1 MSGPYKFPPGLQHNL
16 LFYMFNRFRPG
27 DPIAFFQHLADT
39 YGAIAHYRLGPEN
52 IIFINDPELIREV
65 LITQHSNFVKE
76 RTQDRMKIL
85 VGEGLITSSGEY
97 HLRQRRLAQP
107 AFHRARIDAYAN
119 TMVKRAIRLRESWR
133 DGEQRDVALEMMH
146 LALSIVG
153 KTLFDSDVEKEVGEI
168 AAEVN
173 AVMRLYNFLVA
184 LPRLERFLS
193 LPIPGLLRFRRARAR
208 LDATVFRMIEAHRAG
223 NRDRGDLLS
232 MLLAARYE
240 DGSGMSDQQLR
251 DEVMTIFL
259 AGYETTANALTWTW
273 YLLSKNPDA
282 EKRMHDEIDTVLG
295 GREATIDNVPNLKYT
310 RMVAAE
316 SMRLYPPAW
325 AMGRRALRDFPLGE
339 FFLPAKTSVF
349 MSQFVMQRNSKYF
362 PEPLRFDP
370 ERFTPEQESRRPRF
384 AYFPFGGGARQC
396 IGESFA
402 WMESV
407 LVLATIAQEWK
418 LRLVQEHPVEPQP
431 LITLRPKY
439 GMRMTIHR
447 RNEIKA
453 GRTMSGPYNGIS
465 NALF

>member
-39 YGAIAHYRLGPEN
+39 YGPIAHYRLGPEN
-52 IIFINDPELIREV
+52 IVFINDPDLIREV
-65 LITQHSNFVKE
+65 LITQHTNFVKE

-107 AFHRARIDAYAN
+107 AFHRARIDAYAE
-119 TMVKRAIRLRESWR
+119 TMVERATRV
-133 DGEQRDVALEMMH
+133 RDVWRAGETRDMATEMMH

-153 KTLFDSDVEKEVGEI
+153 KTLFDSDVESEVEEI
-168 AAEVN
+168 AVEVN

-184 LPRLERFLS
+184 LPRLERFLA

-208 LDATVFRMIEAHRAG
+208 LDATVLRMIEEHRAG

-232 MLLAARYE
+232 MLLAARYD
-240 DGSGMSDQQLR
+240 DGSAMSDQQLR

-273 YLLSKNPDA
+273 YLLSQNSEA
-282 EKRMHDEIDTVLG
+282 EQSMYKEIDEVLG
-295 GREATIDNVPNLKYT
+295 GRAATIADVPRLKYT

-325 AMGRRALRDFPLGE
+325 AMGRRAVRDFPLGE
-339 FFLPAKTSVF
+339 YYLPARTSVF
-349 MSQFVMQRNSKYF
+349 MSQYIMHRNPKYF
-362 PEPLRFDP
+362 PHPLRFDP
-370 ERFTPEQESRRPRF
+370 ERFSPEAESRRPRF

-402 WMESV
+402 WMELA
-407 LVLATIAQEWK
+407 LVLATIAQKWK
-418 LRLVQEHPVEPQP
+418 LRVVPGHPVTPQP
-431 LITLRPKY
+431 LITLRPRY
-439 GMRMTIHR
+439 GMKMTVETR
-447 RNEIKA
+447 
-453 GRTMSGPYNGIS
+453 G
-465 NALF
+465 

>member
-1 MSGPYKFPPGLQHNL
+1 VSGPYKFPPGLQHNL
-16 LFYMFNRFRPG
+16 LFYMFSRFHAG
-27 DPIAFFQHLADT
+27 DPIGFFQHLGDT
-39 YGAIAHYRLGPEN
+39 YGPIAHYRLGPEN

-107 AFHRARIDAYAN
+107 AFHRARIDAYAK
-119 TMVKRAIRLRESWR
+119 TMVERAVRLRESWR
-133 DGEQRDVALEMMH
+133 DGEQREVALEMMH

-153 KTLFDSDVEKEVGEI
+153 KTLFDSDVEAEVEEI

-208 LDATVFRMIEAHRAG
+208 LDATVFRMIEEHRAG

-240 DGSGMSDQQLR
+240 DGTVMTDQQLR

-273 YLLSKNPDA
+273 YLLSQNPEA
-282 EKRMHDEIDTVLG
+282 ELRMHEEIAAVLG
-295 GREATIDNVPNLKYT
+295 GRDATIEDVPKLRYT
-310 RMVAAE
+310 RIVAAE

-325 AMGRRALRDFPLGE
+325 AMGRRAVRDFPLGDY
-339 FFLPAKTSVF
+339 FLPAKTSVF
-349 MSQFVMQRNSKYF
+349 MSQYVMHRNPKYF
-362 PEPLRFDP
+362 PDPLRFDP
-370 ERFTPEQESRRPRF
+370 ERFSPEQESQRPRF

-402 WMESV
+402 WMELV
-407 LVLATIAQEWK
+407 LVLATIAQKWR
-418 LRLVQEHPVEPQP
+418 LRLVPGHPVEPQP
-431 LITLRPKY
+431 LITLRPRY
-439 GMRMTIHR
+439 GMKMTVHSR
-447 RNEIKA
+447 A
-453 GRTMSGPYNGIS
+453 S
-465 NALF
+465 L

>member
-39 YGAIAHYRLGPEN
+39 YGPIAHYRLGPEN
-52 IIFINDPELIREV
+52 IVFINDPELIREV
-65 LITQHSNFVKE
+65 LITQQTNFVKE

-107 AFHRARIDAYAN
+107 AFHRARIDAYAA
-119 TMVKRAIRLRESWR
+119 TMVESAIRVRDSWQPGATR
-133 DGEQRDVALEMMH
+133 DIATEMMH

-153 KTLFDSDVEKEVGEI
+153 KTLFDSDVESEVKEI
-168 AAEVN
+168 AAEVD

-184 LPRLERFLS
+184 LPRLERFLA

-208 LDATVFRMIEAHRAG
+208 LDATVFRMIEEHRAG

-232 MLLAARYE
+232 MLLAARYD
-240 DGSGMSDQQLR
+240 DGSAMTDQQLR

-273 YLLSKNPDA
+273 YLLSQHPAA
-282 EKRMHDEIDTVLG
+282 EQRMHEEIDDVLG
-295 GREATIDNVPNLKYT
+295 GRAATIADVPRLKYT
-310 RMVAAE
+310 RMVVAE

-325 AMGRRALRDFPLGE
+325 AMGRRALRDFVLGDYY
-339 FFLPAKTSVF
+339 LPARTSVF
-349 MSQFVMQRNSKYF
+349 MSQYIMQRNPKYF
-362 PEPLRFDP
+362 PEPLRFEP
-370 ERFTPEQESRRPRF
+370 ERFSAEAENSRPRF

-402 WMESV
+402 WMELE
-407 LVLATIAQEWK
+407 LVLATIAQRWK
-418 LRLVQEHPVEPQP
+418 LRLVPGHPVVPQP
-431 LITLRPKY
+431 LITLRPRY
-439 GMRMTIHR
+439 GMKMTI
-447 RNEIKA
+447 A
-453 GRTMSGPYNGIS
+453 ART
-465 NALF
+465 

>member
-1 MSGPYKFPPGLQHNL
+1 VSGPYKFPPGLQHNL

-27 DPIAFFQHLADT
+27 DPISFFQHLADT
-39 YGAIAHYRLGPEN
+39 YGPIAHYRLGPEN
-52 IIFINDPELIREV
+52 IVFINDPDLIREV
-65 LITQHSNFVKE
+65 LITQHTNFVKE

-107 AFHRARIDAYAN
+107 AFHRARIDAYAQ
-119 TMVKRAIRLRESWR
+119 TMVERAIRVRNAWHA
-133 DGEQRDVALEMMH
+133 GETRDVATEMMH

-153 KTLFDSDVEKEVGEI
+153 KTLFDSDVESEVEEI

-184 LPRLERFLS
+184 LPRLERFLA

-208 LDATVFRMIEAHRAG
+208 LDATVFRMIEEHRASD
-223 NRDRGDLLS
+223 RDRGDLLS
-232 MLLAARYE
+232 MLLAARYD
-240 DGSGMSDQQLR
+240 DGSAMSDQQLR

-273 YLLSKNPDA
+273 YLLSRNPDA
-282 EKRMHDEIDTVLG
+282 EQRMHQEIDAVLG
-295 GREATIDNVPNLKYT
+295 GRSATIGDIPQLKYT

-325 AMGRRALRDFPLGE
+325 AMGRRALRDFSFGDYY
-339 FFLPAKTSVF
+339 LPARTSIF
-349 MSQFVMQRNSKYF
+349 MSQYIMHRNPKYF

-370 ERFTPEQESRRPRF
+370 ERFSSEAESSRPRF

-402 WMESV
+402 WMELA
-407 LVLATIAQEWK
+407 LVLATIAQKWK
-418 LRLVQEHPVEPQP
+418 LRVVPGHPVTPQP
-431 LITLRPKY
+431 LITLRPRY
-439 GMRMTIHR
+439 GMKMTIETR
-447 RNEIKA
+447 A
-453 GRTMSGPYNGIS
+453 
-465 NALF
+465 

>member
-1 MSGPYKFPPGLQHNL
+1 VSGPYKFPPGLQHNL

-39 YGAIAHYRLGPEN
+39 YGPIAHYRLGPEN
-52 IIFINDPELIREV
+52 IVFINDPELIREV
-65 LITQHSNFVKE
+65 LITQHTNFVKE

-107 AFHRARIDAYAN
+107 AFHRARIDAYAE
-119 TMVKRAIRLRESWR
+119 TMVERAIRVRDSWHAGETR
-133 DGEQRDVALEMMH
+133 DIALEMMH

-153 KTLFDSDVEKEVGEI
+153 KTLFDSDVESEVEEI

-184 LPRLERFLS
+184 LPRLERFLA

-208 LDATVFRMIEAHRAG
+208 LDATVFRMIAEHRAG

-232 MLLAARYE
+232 MLLTARYG
-240 DGSGMSDQQLR
+240 DGSGMTDQQLR

-273 YLLSKNPDA
+273 YLLSQNPEA
-282 EKRMHDEIDTVLG
+282 EQCMHDEINAVLG
-295 GREATIDNVPNLKYT
+295 DRAATIADVPRLKYT

-325 AMGRRALRDFPLGE
+325 AMGRRAIRDFPLGDYY
-339 FFLPAKTSVF
+339 LPARTSVF
-349 MSQFVMQRNSKYF
+349 MSQYIMQRNPKYF
-362 PEPLRFDP
+362 PDPLRFEP
-370 ERFTPEQESRRPRF
+370 ERFSAEAESSRPRF

-402 WMESV
+402 WMELA
-407 LVLATIAQEWK
+407 LVLATIAQKWK
-418 LRLVQEHPVEPQP
+418 LRLVPGHPVAPQP
-431 LITLRPKY
+431 LITLRPRY
-439 GMRMTIHR
+439 GMKMSV
-447 RNEIKA
+447 EE
-453 GRTMSGPYNGIS
+453 RT
-465 NALF
+465 

>member
-27 DPIAFFQHLADT
+27 DPITFFQHLADT
-39 YGAIAHYRLGPEN
+39 YGPIAHYRLGPEN
-52 IIFINDPELIREV
+52 IVFINDPELIREV

-85 VGEGLITSSGEY
+85 VGEGLITSSGDY

-107 AFHRARIDAYAN
+107 AFHRARIDAYAE
-119 TMVKRAIRLRESWR
+119 TMVERAIRLRDSWHA
-133 DGEQRDVALEMMH
+133 GETRDVALEMMH

-153 KTLFDSDVEKEVGEI
+153 KTLFDSDVESEVEEI

-184 LPRLERFLS
+184 LPRLERFLA
-193 LPIPGLLRFRRARAR
+193 LPIPGLLRFRRARTR
-208 LDATVFRMIEAHRAG
+208 LDATVFRMIEEHRSS

-232 MLLAARYE
+232 MLLAARYD
-240 DGSGMSDQQLR
+240 DGSSMTDQQLR

-273 YLLSKNPDA
+273 FLLSENPAA
-282 EKRMHDEIDTVLG
+282 EQRMHEEIDEVLG
-295 GREATIDNVPNLKYT
+295 ERAATIADVPRLKYT

-325 AMGRRALRDFPLGE
+325 AMGRRALRNFPLGDYY
-339 FFLPAKTSVF
+339 LPARTSVF
-349 MSQFVMQRNSKYF
+349 MSQYIMQRNPKYF
-362 PEPLRFDP
+362 PEPLRFEP
-370 ERFTPEQESRRPRF
+370 ERFSAEAENSRPRF

-402 WMESV
+402 WMELA
-407 LVLATIAQEWK
+407 LVLATVARKWK
-418 LRLVQEHPVEPQP
+418 LRLVPGHPVAPQP
-431 LITLRPKY
+431 LITLRPRY
-439 GMRMTIHR
+439 GMKMNVEPRQ
-447 RNEIKA
+447 
-453 GRTMSGPYNGIS
+453 
-465 NALF
+465 

>member
-1 MSGPYKFPPGLQHNL
+1 VSGPYKFPPGLQHNL

-27 DPIAFFQHLADT
+27 DPITFFQHLADT
-39 YGAIAHYRLGPEN
+39 YGPIAHYRLGPEN
-52 IIFINDPELIREV
+52 IVFINDPELIREV
-65 LITQHSNFVKE
+65 LITQHTNFVKE

-107 AFHRARIDAYAN
+107 AFHRARIDAYAE
-119 TMVKRAIRLRESWR
+119 TMVERAIRVRDSWHAGETR
-133 DGEQRDVALEMMH
+133 DIALEMMH

-153 KTLFDSDVEKEVGEI
+153 KTLFDSDVESEVEEI

-184 LPRLERFLS
+184 LPRLERFLA

-208 LDATVFRMIEAHRAG
+208 LDATVFRMIEEHRAG

-232 MLLAARYE
+232 MLLAARYD
-240 DGSGMSDQQLR
+240 DGSAMSDQQLR

-273 YLLSKNPDA
+273 YLLSQNPVA
-282 EKRMHDEIDTVLG
+282 EQRMYEEIDEVLG
-295 GREATIDNVPNLKYT
+295 ERAATIADVPRLKYT

-325 AMGRRALRDFPLGE
+325 AMGRRAIRDFPLGDYY
-339 FFLPAKTSVF
+339 LPARTSVF
-349 MSQFVMQRNSKYF
+349 MSQYIMHRNSKYF
-362 PEPLRFDP
+362 PDPLRFEP
-370 ERFTPEQESRRPRF
+370 ERFSAEAESCRPRF

-402 WMESV
+402 WMELA
-407 LVLATIAQEWK
+407 LVLATIAQRWK
-418 LRLVQEHPVEPQP
+418 LRLVPGHPVAPQP
-431 LITLRPKY
+431 LITLRPRY
-439 GMRMTIHR
+439 GMKMTV
-447 RNEIKA
+447 EVL
-453 GRTMSGPYNGIS
+453 G
-465 NALF
+465 

>member
-1 MSGPYKFPPGLQHNL
+1 VSGPYKFPPGLQHNL
-16 LFYMFNRFRPG
+16 LFYMLNRFRPG
-27 DPIAFFQHLADT
+27 DPITFFQHLADT
-39 YGAIAHYRLGPEN
+39 YGPIAHYRLGPEN

-65 LITQHSNFVKE
+65 LITQHANFVKE

-85 VGEGLITSSGEY
+85 VGEGLITNSGEY

-107 AFHRARIDAYAN
+107 AFHRARIDAYAQ
-119 TMVKRAIRLRESWR
+119 TMVERAILLRESWR

-153 KTLFDSDVEKEVGEI
+153 KTLFDSDVEAEVEEI

-208 LDATVFRMIEAHRAG
+208 LDATVFGMIEEHRAG

-240 DGSGMSDQQLR
+240 DGSSMTDQQLR

-273 YLLSKNPDA
+273 YLLSQNPDA
-282 EKRMHDEIDTVLG
+282 ERRMHEEIGNVLG
-295 GREATIDNVPNLKYT
+295 GREATIDEVPKLKYT
-310 RMVAAE
+310 RIVAAE

-325 AMGRRALRDFPLGE
+325 AMGRRALSDFPLGE
-339 FFLPAKTSVF
+339 YFLPAKTSVF
-349 MSQFVMQRNSKYF
+349 MSQYVMQRNPRFF
-362 PEPLRFDP
+362 PDPLRFDP
-370 ERFTPEQESRRPRF
+370 ERFSPEQESRRPRF

-402 WMESV
+402 WMELV
-407 LVLATIAQEWK
+407 LVLATIAQKWK
-418 LRLVQEHPVEPQP
+418 LRLVEGHPVEPQP

-439 GMRMTIHR
+439 GMRMTILAR
-447 RNEIKA
+447 
-453 GRTMSGPYNGIS
+453 S
-465 NALF
+465 

>member
-27 DPIAFFQHLADT
+27 DPISFFQHLADT
-39 YGAIAHYRLGPEN
+39 YGPIAHYRLGPEN
-52 IIFINDPELIREV
+52 IVFINDPDLIREV
-65 LITQHSNFVKE
+65 LITQHTNFVKE

-107 AFHRARIDAYAN
+107 AFHRARIDAYAQ
-119 TMVKRAIRLRESWR
+119 TMVERAIRVRNAWHA
-133 DGEQRDVALEMMH
+133 GETRDVATEMMH

-153 KTLFDSDVEKEVGEI
+153 KTLFDSDVESEVEEI

-184 LPRLERFLS
+184 LPRLERFLA

-208 LDATVFRMIEAHRAG
+208 LDATVFRMIEEHRASD
-223 NRDRGDLLS
+223 RDRGDLLS
-232 MLLAARYE
+232 MLLAARYD
-240 DGSGMSDQQLR
+240 DGSAMSDQQLR

-273 YLLSKNPDA
+273 YLLSRNPDA
-282 EKRMHDEIDTVLG
+282 EQRMHQEIDAVLG
-295 GREATIDNVPNLKYT
+295 GRSATIGDIPQLKYT

-325 AMGRRALRDFPLGE
+325 AMGRRALRDFSFGDYY
-339 FFLPAKTSVF
+339 LPARTSIF
-349 MSQFVMQRNSKYF
+349 MSQYIMHRNPKYF

-370 ERFTPEQESRRPRF
+370 ERFSSEAESSRPRF

-402 WMESV
+402 WMELA
-407 LVLATIAQEWK
+407 LVLATIAQKWK
-418 LRLVQEHPVEPQP
+418 LRVVPGHPVTPQP
-431 LITLRPKY
+431 LITLRPRY
-439 GMRMTIHR
+439 GMKMTIETR
-447 RNEIKA
+447 A
-453 GRTMSGPYNGIS
+453 
-465 NALF
+465 